1 MVFGSSTAFIVAALF
16 LGAVAFA
23 VVNTPWQIAGVAP
36 QEPTAVALAGKLFAE
51 DGFILPLEI
60 APLLLLAAI
69 LGAIVLVRE
78 K

>member
-1 MVFGSSTAFIVAALF
+1 
-16 LGAVAFA
+16 
-23 VVNTPWQIAGVAP
+23 
-36 QEPTAVALAGKLFAE
+36 LAGLLFGE
-51 DGFILPLEI
+51 GGFILPVEI